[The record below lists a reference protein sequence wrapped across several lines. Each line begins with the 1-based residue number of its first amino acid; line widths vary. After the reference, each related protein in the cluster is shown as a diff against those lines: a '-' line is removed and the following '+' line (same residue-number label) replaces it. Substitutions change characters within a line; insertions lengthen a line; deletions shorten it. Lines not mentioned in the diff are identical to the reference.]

1 MSWWDVSILINFF
14 LTFFSIF
21 FEEGPFFL
29 LIWFFGSHQSLS
41 FLFYLLFFIDFIN
54 LLGFYFLIRMLNF
67 YRTKQQDTALLKREI
82 YTFVLDSSRP
92 RNQKFIKTF
101 IKPGYILQKKIHHR
115 LKFTQTI
122 KSKVI

>member
-1 MSWWDVSILINFF
+1 
-14 LTFFSIF
+14 
-21 FEEGPFFL
+21 
-29 LIWFFGSHQSLS
+29 
-41 FLFYLLFFIDFIN
+41 
-54 LLGFYFLIRMLNF
+54 MLKF

-101 IKPGYILQKKIHHR
+101 IKPGYILQKKRHLK
-115 LKFTQTI
+115 LKFTQAI